1 MLQIVGNFNEQKA
14 HDSISVIIIIPNFA
28 GGIVRLYE
36 QTSRVEI
43 SSFPVQRI
51 RFCARGGINSPE
63 RACFALSFT
72 QFIGNE
78 EVNQCHVFRCH
89 FPDTAGKALLCFANA
104 FRNTDPTIAVGITP
118 SSPRIGSAP
127 PAPPGTEED
136 YQFEAFLEIKEEDGK
151 KGYTLCAVEKNCF
164 KLRRDREKR
173 VVVVI
178 RQVSGPRSLAVKKC
192 FGLLLAPGRNLREA
206 DMHLL
211 DIESDVAG
219 EGNRNYMIEG
229 IWNPG
234 LQNFEVLNSET
245 PKETRVYMTVA
256 ADVILEGINE
266 PVRFNIECKA
276 RIFQQYERFWYVT
289 RKAVNESYYLT
300 IKVWRFLKLNVF
312 NLLCLSFSF
321 WVTLVV

>member
-1 MLQIVGNFNEQKA
+1 LPISFKGKLKSILKKRRTRKMALTKDVFSCQNLHTLLEATEEEKGSDNSTSLPQMVPPTCLPSTSSSSNSSVNNNDLKGSKNCAIFDQISYLGSSKIENPLSEKEMLQIVGNFNEQKA

-51 RFCARGGINSPE
+51 RFCARGKINSPE

-192 FGLLLAPGRNLREA
+192 FGLLLG
-206 DMHLL
+206 M
-211 DIESDVAG
+211 
-219 EGNRNYMIEG
+219 
-229 IWNPG
+229 
-234 LQNFEVLNSET
+234 
-245 PKETRVYMTVA
+245 
-256 ADVILEGINE
+256 
-266 PVRFNIECKA
+266 
-276 RIFQQYERFWYVT
+276 
-289 RKAVNESYYLT
+289 YL
-300 IKVWRFLKLNVF
+300 FY
-312 NLLCLSFSF
+312 S
-321 WVTLVV
+321 